1 MAATLLRDFFEDSSL
16 DSLDQDFAFTTEGV
30 EHFHRY
36 YLSELPHQKYASKLK
51 GKINH
56 GNLCV
61 CDYSQKKIKF
71 YLFGLHHHLPN
82 PENGIFRAVLSKMVK
97 IFKLG

>member
-61 CDYSQKKIKF
+61 CDYSQ
-71 YLFGLHHHLPN
+71 
-82 PENGIFRAVLSKMVK
+82 RR
-97 IFKLG
+97 